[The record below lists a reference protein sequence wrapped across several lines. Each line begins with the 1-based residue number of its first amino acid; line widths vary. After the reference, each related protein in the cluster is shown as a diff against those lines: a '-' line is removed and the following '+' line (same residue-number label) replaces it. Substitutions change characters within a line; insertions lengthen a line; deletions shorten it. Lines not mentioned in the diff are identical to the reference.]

1 MIGRMRKHFITGI
14 AVVLPITL
22 TVVVIQYLFKAVDS
36 WITDPLYSVLPFEL
50 DKDIGIPGHHHTD
63 PLPREKAYELY
74 FNAREA
80 VVARE
85 NMVAALLRVEGNK
98 GSAGVDG
105 MRVEELPAYVQKH
118 WEKIRKAL
126 LEGTY
131 KPQAV
136 RRVEIP
142 KPNGGKR
149 GLGIPTV
156 VDRLIQQA
164 MLRVLQRRWDKA
176 FSESS
181 FGFRPNRNAH
191 QAVRQARQHIQ
202 EGYEYVVDIDL
213 EKYFDTVNHDK
224 LMSLIGKRIRDKR
237 VLRLIGRYL
246 RSGAVMGE
254 GMIVR
259 QEAGTPQGGPLS
271 PLLSNVY
278 LDELDKE
285 LERRGHRF
293 VRYADDCNIYVR
305 SERAAERVK
314 ETISLYL
321 SKRLKLKVNEQKS
334 EAGAA
339 KGLKFLG
346 FSFMNGKGGIKI
358 RIAGESLKRF
368 RRAVRRLTYRTQG
381 CGIARM
387 VARLSRYLRGW
398 LGYYGYCETPSV
410 LKRLE
415 GWIRR
420 RLRSVYWKHW
430 RRSKRRYAELHRL
443 GVSRVESARM
453 AMSSLGP
460 WRISHTRAMQVAFPS
475 VYFRQ
480 MGLPSLVTRT
490 L

>member
-1 MIGRMRKHFITGI
+1 MDRGRQKSRTACTPSPKGK
-14 AVVLPITL
+14 AWRDGV
-22 TVVVIQYLFKAVDS
+22 QESELFTASEASESQEGSSRLMEEVCEPANLLKALSQV
-36 WITDPLYSVLPFEL
+36 
-50 DKDIGIPGHHHTD
+50 KRNG
-63 PLPREKAYELY
+63 
-74 FNAREA
+74 
-80 VVARE
+80 
-85 NMVAALLRVEGNK
+85 
-98 GSAGVDG
+98 GSPGVDG
-105 MRVEELPAYVQKH
+105 MTVKELPAYVQKH
-118 WEKIRKAL
+118 WERIRNEL

-131 KPQAV
+131 KPQPV

-149 GLGIPTV
+149 ELGIPTV

-164 MLRVLQRRWDKA
+164 ILRVLQRCWDPT

-181 FGFRPNRNAH
+181 YGFRPNRSAH
-191 QAVRQARQHIQ
+191 QAVRRAREHIQ
-202 EGYEYVVDIDL
+202 EGYGYVVDIDI
-213 EKYFDTVNHDK
+213 EKYFNTVNHDK

-237 VLRLIGRYL
+237 VMRLIGRYL

-254 GMIVR
+254 GVIVK

-285 LERRGHRF
+285 LERRGHRY

-305 SERAAERVK
+305 SERSAQRVK
-314 ETISLYL
+314 ETISCYL

-334 EAGAA
+334 AAGEA
-339 KGLKFLG
+339 KGRKFLG
-346 FSFMNGKGGIKI
+346 FSFMNGKDGIKI

-368 RRAVRRLTYRTQG
+368 RREVRRLTYRTQG
-381 CGIARM
+381 WDIARM
-387 VARLSRYLRGW
+387 VDRLSRYLRGW

-410 LKRLE
+410 LERQE

-420 RLRSVYWKHW
+420 RLRSVHWKHW
-430 RRSKRRYAELHRL
+430 RKSKRRYTELHRR
-443 GVSRVESARM
+443 GVNRMESASM

-460 WRISHTRAMQVAFPS
+460 WRISHTRAMQIALPTS
-475 VYFRQ
+475 YFQR